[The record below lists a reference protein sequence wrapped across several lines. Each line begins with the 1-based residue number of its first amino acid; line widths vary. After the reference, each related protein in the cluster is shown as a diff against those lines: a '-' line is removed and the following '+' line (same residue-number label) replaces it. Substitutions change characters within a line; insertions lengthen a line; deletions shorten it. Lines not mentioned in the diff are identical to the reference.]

1 MPKVESRRPLRQ
13 AQRTTTTYTRNVQ
26 GKPVTLE
33 LIEVDPQKI
42 KLDPTNPRIRFAM
55 EQLSEP
61 ERNEDACSLVLI
73 AQEETEALKV
83 SIVRSGGVQEP
94 IYVRHDGRVAEGNRR
109 VVAMRMA
116 QDENPKDK
124 RFATLPAWRIPESTP
139 EELIQDLLNEIHI
152 GSVRGWAPYEK
163 AMQIRA
169 LVRESDLLIHEVA
182 ERYRMT
188 VAQVEQ
194 QIAAAD
200 IMEKEFLP
208 IVDDPTDPNHR
219 SKYSYFLEF
228 EKNSKIRKV
237 LQEEPELRAEFSQWV
252 RDGLIDKGVQV
263 RALPKILASPTAKKL
278 LAKHG
283 FRAAKAHLA
292 KTDPLEHDLYS
303 RVFELTEQLGELSLD
318 EIEALK
324 SSDDRQQTLRDLKDR
339 INKVLSYTR

>member
-1 MPKVESRRPLRQ
+1 MPATKARPHID
-13 AQRTTTTYTRNVQ
+13 QRSTTTYIRNVQ
-26 GKPVTLE
+26 GQAIQLE
-33 LIEVDPQKI
+33 LVDVDPETVS
-42 KLDPTNPRIRFAM
+42 LDPTNPRIRFAM
-55 EQLSEP
+55 EQLP
-61 ERNEDACSLVLI
+61 AAERNDAACSLILI
-73 AQEETEALKV
+73 AQEETEVLKV

-116 QDENPKDK
+116 RDEHRKDR
-124 RFATLPAWRIPESTP
+124 RFSRIPAWRIPADAP

-169 LVRESDLLIHEVA
+169 LVREGDLLIHEVA

-188 VAQVEQ
+188 TIQVEQ

-200 IMEKEFLP
+200 IMEREFLP
-208 IVDDPTDPNHR
+208 IVDDPADPNHR

-228 EKNSKIRKV
+228 EKNSKIRKE
-237 LQEEPELRAEFSQWV
+237 LAKEPGLRASFARWV

-263 RALPKILASPTAKKL
+263 RALPKILSSPKAKKL

-283 FRAAKAHLA
+283 FKAAKAYLS
-292 KTDPLEHDLYS
+292 KTDPWEHDLYS
-303 RVFELTEQLGELSLD
+303 KVLDLTEQLGELSLD
-318 EIEALK
+318 EIESLK
-324 SSDDRQQTLRDLKDR
+324 SSDERQQVLQALKDR
-339 INKVLSYTR
+339 IQAVLTYST